1 MTSSDE
7 KDISNYMRFFC
18 TRMVQAVVQARM
30 GKMHS
35 SPCVQASDQMI
46 WFNLVMDEIGEVA
59 AYLKSTIGRNYPP
72 DCSVFSLEFILLTA
86 DGDKLPLE
94 TWLVRLDKECA
105 DKFVN
110 IRTTLYQQMSTLL
123 KSIIVAS
130 RFTPAYRHYVRNQG
144 PDTFIFCY
152 KVFDGEPDLSIL
164 GEETKYRRLGYLPS
178 PFGAI
183 SVELYFRTKMEI
195 QPQPFVPEEEILED
209 EKSTKNIG
217 IAIPN
222 EGSKIVPVSPTSL
235 DNINLFST
243 SPVSQDLQFRASP
256 KFIVGS
262 GGHSFS
268 SVGAIPSAVAT
279 TTSGTKSDPTT
290 TMRSRAESP
299 PTSNSFPERNSTPH
313 QKLRVRNNS
322 FPFSSLLLYSRS
334 SSDQLKI
341 LPNVPEDDAL
351 NTTNL
356 TINNP
361 RGSNISLDNDKTL
374 RAEDVRRN
382 SSACTEEFVAFTINE
397 TSKEEEENNNRQQTS
412 KFFSSKTSTTSTSP
426 INEQQQ
432 QNNNNNI
439 KSENNEKEEEDD
451 EDEEEEE
458 GEEGGCCSSDNSY
471 VKVIAF
477 ASTNGS
483 NSELGTELSEFF
495 KEVRFAPDKL
505 TSLCTSESAVELKD
519 QVGKEKKF
527 FLNFKNF

>member
-1 MTSSDE
+1 
-7 KDISNYMRFFC
+7 
-18 TRMVQAVVQARM
+18 
-30 GKMHS
+30 MHP

-195 QPQPFVPEEEILED
+195 QPQPFVPEEEILE
-209 EKSTKNIG
+209 EQKSSTKNIG

-222 EGSKIVPVSPTSL
+222 EGSRIVPVSPTSL

-356 TINNP
+356 TNNP
-361 RGSNISLDNDKTL
+361 HGSNISLDNDKTL
-374 RAEDVRRN
+374 VSNKEDVRRN
-382 SSACTEEFVAFTINE
+382 SSACTEEFVA
-397 TSKEEEENNNRQQTS
+397 
-412 KFFSSKTSTTSTSP
+412 
-426 INEQQQ
+426 
-432 QNNNNNI
+432 
-439 KSENNEKEEEDD
+439 
-451 EDEEEEE
+451 
-458 GEEGGCCSSDNSY
+458 DNSY

-519 QVGKEKKF
+519 QIPVENSEKGLSSVAMSRGYDYKDEVVITRETMADYDEWLKRF
-527 FLNFKNF
+527 FEEHFHPEGYIKAIRMFKGDPKWVAHNRKDPKTERMEIRKNYLTKLNKYTNQEVLTTIY

>member
-1 MTSSDE
+1 MTNSDE

-30 GKMHS
+30 GKMHP

-195 QPQPFVPEEEILED
+195 QPQPFVPEEEILE
-209 EKSTKNIG
+209 EKSSTKNIG

-222 EGSKIVPVSPTSL
+222 EGSRIVP
-235 DNINLFST
+235 
-243 SPVSQDLQFRASP
+243 DLQFRASP

-356 TINNP
+356 TNNP

-374 RAEDVRRN
+374 VSNKEDVRRN

-412 KFFSSKTSTTSTSP
+412 KFSSSKTSSVTSTSP

-432 QNNNNNI
+432 QNI
-439 KSENNEKEEEDD
+439 KSENNE
-451 EDEEEEE
+451 EEEEE
-458 GEEGGCCSSDNSY
+458 EDEGEGGCCSSDNSY

-519 QVGKEKKF
+519 QLDTFRQQESGFNQFISDLCEEEEE
-527 FLNFKNF
+527 

>member
-1 MTSSDE
+1 MINADE

-30 GKMHS
+30 GKMHP

-72 DCSVFSLEFILLTA
+72 ECSVFSLEFILLTA

-94 TWLVRLDKECA
+94 TWVVRLDKECA

-152 KVFDGEPDLSIL
+152 KVFDGEPDLSLL

-178 PFGAI
+178 PFGTI
-183 SVELYFRTKMEI
+183 SVELHFRTKMEI
-195 QPQPFVPEEEILED
+195 QPQPFVPEEIVE
-209 EKSTKNIG
+209 EKSIG

-235 DNINLFST
+235 ENINLFST
-243 SPVSQDLQFRASP
+243 SPINQDLPLRASP

-268 SVGAIPSAVAT
+268 SVGAIAA
-279 TTSGTKSDPTT
+279 TSGTKSDPTAT
-290 TMRSRAESP
+290 TRIRGESP

-351 NTTNL
+351 NTTNISN
-356 TINNP
+356 T
-361 RGSNISLDNDKTL
+361 RGSNISLDNNKT
-374 RAEDVRRN
+374 VRRN
-382 SSACTEEFVAFTINE
+382 SSAGIEEFVAFTTE
-397 TSKEEEENNNRQQTS
+397 ESKEENRQQTS
-412 KFFSSKTSTTSTSP
+412 KYSPTKTSTTCDENEKEL
-426 INEQQQ
+426 INNENTKQ
-432 QNNNNNI
+432 NNNNI
-439 KSENNEKEEEDD
+439 KSENKNTEEI
-451 EDEEEEE
+451 DEEEEE
-458 GEEGGCCSSDNSY
+458 DEGCSSDNSY

-477 ASTNGS
+477 ASANGS
-483 NSELGTELSEFF
+483 NTDLGTELSEFF

-505 TSLCTSESAVELKD
+505 QSLCSSESAVELKD
-519 QVGKEKKF
+519 QLDTFRQQESGFNQFISDLREEE
-527 FLNFKNF
+527 

>member
-59 AYLKSTIGRNYPP
+59 AYLKSTIGR
-72 DCSVFSLEFILLTA
+72 
-86 DGDKLPLE
+86 K
-94 TWLVRLDKECA
+94 LVRLDKECA

-195 QPQPFVPEEEILED
+195 QPQPFVPEEEILE
-209 EKSTKNIG
+209 EKSRTNIG

-356 TINNP
+356 TFNP

-374 RAEDVRRN
+374 VNKTEDVRRN
-382 SSACTEEFVAFTINE
+382 SSACTEEFVAFTIKE
-397 TSKEEEENNNRQQTS
+397 TCKEEEENNNRQQTS
-412 KFFSSKTSTTSTSP
+412 KFSSSKTSTTSTSP

-432 QNNNNNI
+432 NNI

-519 QVGKEKKF
+519 QLDTFRQQESGFNQFISDLCEEEEE
-527 FLNFKNF
+527 

>member
-1 MTSSDE
+1 MINADE

-30 GKMHS
+30 GKMHP
-35 SPCVQASDQMI
+35 SPCIQSSDQMI

-72 DCSVFSLEFILLTA
+72 ECPTFSLEFILLTA

-94 TWLVRLDKECA
+94 AWIVRFDKECA

-130 RFTPAYRHYVRNQG
+130 RFTPAYRHYVKNQG

-152 KVFDGEPDLSIL
+152 KVFAGEPDLSLL

-178 PFGAI
+178 PFGTI

-195 QPQPFVPEEEILED
+195 QPQPFVPEEISE
-209 EKSTKNIG
+209 EKSIG

-222 EGSKIVPVSPTSL
+222 EGSKIVS
-235 DNINLFST
+235 
-243 SPVSQDLQFRASP
+243 DLPLHASP

-262 GGHSFS
+262 GGNSFS
-268 SVGAIPSAVAT
+268 SQSIGVIAA
-279 TTSGTKSDPTT
+279 TSGTKSDPTAT
-290 TMRSRAESP
+290 IRSNNRGESP
-299 PTSNSFPERNSTPH
+299 PASNSFPQRNSTPH

-356 TINNP
+356 SSNNV
-361 RGSNISLDNDKTL
+361 RNSNISLDNNKTL
-374 RAEDVRRN
+374 RKLDVRRN
-382 SSACTEEFVAFTINE
+382 SHIGMEEFVAFTITEESKEETKQVTSNNKIFECSSAKETKTEECVLNNKEINKQNKNE
-397 TSKEEEENNNRQQTS
+397 IKNTQEEVEEEEN
-412 KFFSSKTSTTSTSP
+412 
-426 INEQQQ
+426 
-432 QNNNNNI
+432 
-439 KSENNEKEEEDD
+439 DD
-451 EDEEEEE
+451 LVDDD
-458 GEEGGCCSSDNSY
+458 GCCSSDNSY

-477 ASTNGS
+477 ASLNNS
-483 NSELGTELSEFF
+483 NSDLGNELTEFF
-495 KEVRFAPDKL
+495 KEVKFAPDKL
-505 TSLCTSESAVELKD
+505 ESLNSSENAKELKD
-519 QVGKEKKF
+519 QLDTFSTTGIKF
-527 FLNFKNF
+527 QSVY

>member
-1 MTSSDE
+1 
-7 KDISNYMRFFC
+7 
-18 TRMVQAVVQARM
+18 
-30 GKMHS
+30 
-35 SPCVQASDQMI
+35 
-46 WFNLVMDEIGEVA
+46 
-59 AYLKSTIGRNYPP
+59 
-72 DCSVFSLEFILLTA
+72 
-86 DGDKLPLE
+86 
-94 TWLVRLDKECA
+94 
-105 DKFVN
+105 
-110 IRTTLYQQMSTLL
+110 
-123 KSIIVAS
+123 
-130 RFTPAYRHYVRNQG
+130 
-144 PDTFIFCY
+144 
-152 KVFDGEPDLSIL
+152 
-164 GEETKYRRLGYLPS
+164 
-178 PFGAI
+178 
-183 SVELYFRTKMEI
+183 
-195 QPQPFVPEEEILED
+195 
-209 EKSTKNIG
+209 
-217 IAIPN
+217 
-222 EGSKIVPVSPTSL
+222 
-235 DNINLFST
+235 
-243 SPVSQDLQFRASP
+243 DLQFRASP

-356 TINNP
+356 TTNNP

-374 RAEDVRRN
+374 VSNKEDVRRN

-397 TSKEEEENNNRQQTS
+397 TSKEEEEENNRQQTS
-412 KFFSSKTSTTSTSP
+412 
-426 INEQQQ
+426 I
-432 QNNNNNI
+432 
-439 KSENNEKEEEDD
+439 
-451 EDEEEEE
+451 
-458 GEEGGCCSSDNSY
+458 
-471 VKVIAF
+471 IAF

-519 QVGKEKKF
+519 QIPVENSEKGLSSVAMSRGYDYKDEVVITRETMADYDEWLKRF
-527 FLNFKNF
+527 FEEHFHPEDAIRYVVEGNGYFDVRTPEDRWIRILGEPGDLLIIPAGIFHRFTVTKKAIFERFLN